1 MGNICLVADG
11 QSSSFIIASYPY
23 SSFREDI
30 HKQKLVKVDWA
41 LSLLDPDNNRAI
53 KKFDKFN

>member
-1 MGNICLVADG
+1 MGNQVHLLLPLT
-11 QSSSFIIASYPY
+11 PY

-30 HKQKLVKVDWA
+30 HKQKMVKVDWA